1 VTLGHGPT
9 PSSSRQLLDGIELV
23 VFDKD
28 GTLIDFDAMWSPW
41 VVELARRLE
50 SEAGVPLAARL
61 FNELGFDAVTDRTIA
76 GSPLAILP
84 MAVLR
89 SAVRDVV
96 VRAGVD
102 ANEATAAVDRGWFV
116 PDPAT
121 EARPLT
127 DLPALFAS
135 LRAPGRRIAV
145 VTSDDHEPTRLTL
158 AALGVAELVDV
169 IVGADDGFAR
179 KPAPDVV
186 LRAAGVVGVP
196 VSRTAVVGDSLA
208 DLEMGRAA
216 GAARVIGV
224 LSGVSAREDLE
235 PFADAVIDS
244 VADLAG

>member
-1 VTLGHGPT
+1 VTH
-9 PSSSRQLLDGIELV
+9 LLDGIELV

-50 SEAGVPLAARL
+50 SVAGVPIAERL
-61 FNELGFDAVTDRTIA
+61 FAELGFDPVRDRTIA
-76 GSPLAILP
+76 GSPLAVLP

-89 SAVRDVV
+89 NAVADVV
-96 VRAGVD
+96 VRAGVSEPD
-102 ANEATAAVDRGWFV
+102 APAALDRAWFV
-116 PDPAT
+116 PDPAAA
-121 EARPLT
+121 ARPLA
-127 DLPALFAS
+127 DLPAVFAS
-135 LRAPGRRIAV
+135 IRGPGRRIAV
-145 VTSDDHEPTRLTL
+145 ATSDDHEPTRLTL
-158 AALGVAELVDV
+158 AALHVADLVDV
-169 IVGADDGFAR
+169 IIGADEGFAR

-186 LRAAGVVGVP
+186 LRAAAMVSVP

-224 LSGVSAREDLE
+224 LSGVSARADLE
-235 PFADAVIDS
+235 PFADAILDS

>member
-1 VTLGHGPT
+1 VTGGRRAT
-9 PSSSRQLLDGIELV
+9 PSSRLLDGIELV

-50 SEAGVPLAARL
+50 SAAGVPLADRL
-61 FNELGFDAVTDRTIA
+61 FTELGFDPVADRTIA
-76 GSPLAILP
+76 GSALAILP

-89 SAVRDVV
+89 GAVRDVV
-96 VRAGVD
+96 VRAGVGV
-102 ANEATAAVDRGWFV
+102 NEAAAAVDRAWFV

-135 LRAPGRRIAV
+135 LRAPGRRLAV
-145 VTSDDHEPTRLTL
+145 ATSDDHAPTRLTL

-169 IVGADDGFAR
+169 IIGADDGFAR

-186 LRAAGVVGVP
+186 LRAAAVVGVP
-196 VSRTAVVGDSLA
+196 LSRTAVVGDSLA

-216 GAARVIGV
+216 RAARVIGV

-244 VADLAG
+244 VADLVG